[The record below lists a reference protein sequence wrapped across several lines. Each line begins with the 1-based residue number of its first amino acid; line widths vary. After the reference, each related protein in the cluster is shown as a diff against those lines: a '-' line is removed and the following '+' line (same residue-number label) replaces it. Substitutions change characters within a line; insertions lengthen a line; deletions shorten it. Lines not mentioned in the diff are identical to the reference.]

1 MKSSIRLE
9 GILDSE
15 VKLNNDGKYVVI
27 LKSNILNKENSE
39 SIFFV
44 EMTKNQWNGIK
55 NKENNLII
63 TGHIIVKK
71 NKKDIPFIYVI
82 STGINEVKR
91 KEKKKVKNVDK
102 VIISSTKKE
111 IKNKPERIF
120 WFENIPEDQFILVNA
135 NDITMVESCHI
146 NFTVK
151 IHMSEQ
157 EQSNKPICIR
167 ALDNGEY
174 VLVAGL
180 HTYIR
185 AKLLNTHVKA
195 FVTELYRK
203 EFVEKY
209 NLTDLVKKFI
219 D

>member
-27 LKSNILNKENSE
+27 VKSNILNKENSE

-91 KEKKKVKNVDK
+91 QEKKKVKNVDK

-111 IKNKPERIF
+111 IENKPERIF

-195 FVTELYRK
+195 FVTELSRK

-209 NLTDLVKKFI
+209 NLTDLVKTFI
-219 D
+219 A

>member
-1 MKSSIRLE
+1 MKSRIRLE

-15 VKLNNDGKYVVI
+15 VKLNNEGKYVVI
-27 LKSNILNKENSE
+27 LKNNVQNKENSE

-44 EMTKNQWNGIK
+44 EMTKKQWNSVE

-63 TGHIIVKK
+63 IGQIIVKK

-82 STGINEVKR
+82 CTGITELKK
-91 KEKKKVKNVDK
+91 KEKK
-102 VIISSTKKE
+102 VIIRSTRKE
-111 IKNKPERIF
+111 IKNNPERIF
-120 WFENIPEDQFILVNA
+120 WFENIPEDQFIVINA

-151 IHMSEQ
+151 IHMSEK
-157 EQSNKPICIR
+157 EHPNKPICIR
-167 ALDNGEY
+167 VLDNGEY

-195 FVTELYRK
+195 FVTELSRK

-209 NLTDLVKKFI
+209 NLTDLVIKFI